1 MRTTTRRKRRKGLAL
16 VAAPELRS
24 HPSAIEEWRRRRA
37 SARRE
42 LLRPPPRLTIAEWA
56 DRFRVVPPGTS
67 PEPGPWRTDRV
78 PYLRGIMDALS
89 DRRVQRVVAML
100 ASQTGKT
107 EVALNAIGY
116 YVDQEPSPILVVQ
129 PNEKPMAEAFSKDRL
144 APMLAHSPTLRRRI
158 KPARVKDS
166 GNQVLHKV
174 FPGGYISIT
183 GANSPAGLASRPIRV
198 VLLDE
203 VDRYPPSAG
212 SEGDPVS
219 LAIQRTANFTWTRK
233 IYMVSTPTVAGHSRI
248 EREFLRSDQRRYY
261 LPCPEC
267 GHMQHLRWGGPGD
280 DGGLKWDRSPL
291 AETPALREGDIV
303 RGDTVHHTAT
313 AAYQCEA
320 CRARIPE
327 TAKAA
332 MLRAGEWRA
341 TAAGGQFPGF
351 HLSALYSPWVTWA
364 SLAAEWLEKMGSPS
378 ELRTFVNVKLA
389 ETYEERGEAP
399 EWERLYER
407 RESYPIGICP
417 EGVEFLTVG
426 ADVQDNRIEAFVWG
440 WGYGKES
447 WMIDHQVIPGDPF
460 DPETWPEV
468 TALLHKTYPTVAG
481 GSLPIARFAI
491 DTGFAQEAVIGWAY
505 RAADRRVM
513 LVKGD
518 HWKNW
523 RVIVGAPSR
532 TEVTWKG
539 KKTGLQLWPV
549 GGALIKQET
558 YGFLRLPAPLDGQP
572 YPPGWIHIPQVDE
585 EIIKQ
590 LVAEDLV
597 TRTDKKG
604 FSVREWVKNR
614 HRNEALDCRVYA
626 RAAAEQMGLS
636 RMVSQAEEADA
647 PPPQQTSPTSRA
659 REGERT
665 RRNGGGWLDTN
676 RRRGGWL

>member
-1 MRTTTRRKRRKGLAL
+1 MSLTLA
-16 VAAPELRS
+16 VAEEEQVDAAPEFGYAW
-24 HPSAIEEWRRRRA
+24 PRRLA
-37 SARRE
+37 ELGRE
-42 LLRPPPRLTIAEWA
+42 IFRPLPRTTPLEWA
-56 DRFRVVPPGTS
+56 VTHRRWPDGSPYQVEQSPHVRQVLELYANPAVEEITIVKPAQSGLTEGLIVNAIGFHMDVDPRGILVVIPSVDEAEKWSKKKLQPMIDSTERLRGKLEEGARKSSNTILEKTFPGGSVGIVGSNSGKGFRMVTVGTVFGDDVDGWEATAGKGDQS
-67 PEPGPWRTDRV
+67 EGDQVTLIRRRTDRT
-78 PYLRGIMDALS
+78 P
-89 DRRVQRVVAML
+89 DR
-100 ASQTGKT
+100 K
-107 EVALNAIGY
+107 
-116 YVDQEPSPILVVQ
+116 LV
-129 PNEKPMAEAFSKDRL
+129 
-144 APMLAHSPTLRRRI
+144 
-158 KPARVKDS
+158 
-166 GNQVLHKV
+166 
-174 FPGGYISIT
+174 
-183 GANSPAGLASRPIRV
+183 
-198 VLLDE
+198 
-203 VDRYPPSAG
+203 
-212 SEGDPVS
+212 
-219 LAIQRTANFTWTRK
+219 W
-233 IYMVSTPTVAGHSRI
+233 VSTPTRKGSRI
-248 EREFLRSDQRRYY
+248 SSLFREMERRGIFHV
-261 LPCPEC
+261 PCPEC
-267 GHMQHLRWGGPGD
+267 GEMQVLRWGDPGSPY
-280 DGGLKWDRSPL
+280 GLKWES
-291 AETPALREGDIV
+291 ETVEPGYQPQPGEVLRGNRV
-303 RGDTVHHTAT
+303 HRPDT
-313 AAYQCEA
+313 AYYVCEVNG
-320 CRARIPE
+320 CHIE
-327 TAKAA
+327 EKDKVA
-332 MLRAGEWRA
+332 MEAAGEFLTKEKEPVWV
-341 TAAGGQFPGF
+341 PGV
-351 HLSALYSPWVTWA
+351 HRVGLWLRG
-364 SLAAEWLEKMGSPS
+364 SLTITLPGAEWPRLIREFLQVLDKP
-378 ELRTFVNVKLA
+378 TKLQGFMNTVMA
-389 ETYEERGEAP
+389 EEWEERGEAP